1 MLTTLPAVCSV
12 SFIALG
18 WILCELSDTWCW
30 LIDKPRVGR
39 DLWTINDPNRR
50 ARVVYGHLPWFI
62 CYILHSNWFF
72 GNSQLGNQVQST
84 SKDWLCLALLE
95 WRECCKQNSC
105 FTFIKTDKKSRET
118 VSWLHTKKH
127 QEAKQSD
134 NYTEWHQW
142 CNENCPKTKPLPVL
156 SFLNKWFLHYVVET
170 QGKKVST
177 SYTIHSL
184 LGGLQHHTL
193 SLNPAAAR
201 FLDKKNSFK
210 HLASLRWVW
219 WATR

>member
-1 MLTTLPAVCSV
+1 MVIYHGLSVIFSTLIGSLA
-12 SFIALG
+12 
-18 WILCELSDTWCW
+18 T
-30 LIDKPRVGR
+30 
-39 DLWTINDPNRR
+39 
-50 ARVVYGHLPWFI
+50 
-62 CYILHSNWFF
+62 
-72 GNSQLGNQVQST
+72 SQLGNQVQSM

-95 WRECCKQNSC
+95 WRVLQAKQLLHVHQNRQ
-105 FTFIKTDKKSRET
+105 KSRET

-210 HLASLRWVW
+210 HLASLHWVW
-219 WATR
+219 